1 MADRPKDDEAFEEAL
16 DAAEVFTELDAEEA
30 DSGAQAALDEQ
41 AFTDDFEL
49 PGPSRP
55 EPQPAP
61 AAPAA
66 KPQAAPP
73 VPAAAEAAVAEA
85 AVAEVVG
92 ARLSIGGLFKAA
104 VRRSPPS
111 RIRIEADSVGALFR
125 RFIERS

>member
-49 PGPSRP
+49 PVPSRP
-55 EPQPAP
+55 EPQEAPAP
-61 AAPAA
+61 LAA
-66 KPQAAPP
+66 QAQAPP
-73 VPAAAEAAVAEA
+73 PVRVAAEAAVAEA
-85 AVAEVVG
+85 VG
-92 ARLSIGGLFKAA
+92 AQLSIGGLFKAA